1 MTYSGDVYKEE
12 EPILED
18 FRNIR
23 QELLHL
29 KQDRRQYLN
38 SKNIYKIYELVLTKV
53 NELRAI
59 RKGISEADPTTTVT
73 NNETINFAHS
83 SIADTPMQPLNRVDS
98 VLDDIFQ
105 LLSLSF
111 LTCGLKNTAPATY
124 SSLSTVQ
131 RLLEHLEESKIYTF
145 HDLRPIKARL
155 EEISKIVENSSFV
168 HFTGNTN
175 KNETN
180 TSNTNTSTPQTT
192 ANEESNASNTPNA
205 TNSNTTNSDSTNS
218 DTPGSEHKTSSGTEM
233 FPDLHFAPTTL
244 KQNDILEDS
253 ILKKKLR
260 NCLIEYERI
269 ENNIEK
275 IDPKLEPVMEELY
288 GLRRELL
295 SLTVAS
301 RTGSLQKVTG
311 DSTPTSTTTTT
322 TNSTTTSTSTSA
334 AISRS
339 NSNTSMI
346 NYGTPS
352 YLNKYNDKLL
362 SIEDRLARKLGT
374 APGMALSMSTN
385 NLSGQTV
392 LNGLID
398 DCHDLLNDL
407 THNHYYTKTDEN
419 YYNDPELN
427 RIYNTLVQTKTN
439 LENLLITRRW
449 TLRETDLFQYQK
461 KLEDID
467 RLRTNGKFFAGSSSS
482 SSSSATSSVEEQK
495 SQSILLY
502 LLRRCYAII
511 YKLLESSEPVSESL
525 QRVHNQLSTVRRCLL
540 ELKRMGGVDNEREL
554 YPYQMKLASL
564 DNMKVDGKFYD
575 DDGNVPE
582 GQGTLCCLLN
592 ECFDIL
598 HELEIEAE
606 DKEKLNSRESTPFGK
621 KCSKQQHHHH
631 NNNNASTPLKNST
644 LLHKSASLGNKST
657 GKGKHTDS
665 SSSMQLTKDDS
676 TRDVSE
682 LGKSNDEEE
691 IAELTKNMQY
701 KKFLN
706 SQGHEDDGDS
716 TYSLDESLVEGE
728 EDDDEE
734 ERGGGRGINE
744 EGAVLLLSLE
754 KEDFEE
760 LDVVCKIFDDSADDV
775 LKVDVAELRS
785 TSEDCRDEEFDIEEW
800 EDDTEM
806 TVVCNVGVEN
816 VDEGLEDS
824 RSVKPVEIEELK
836 AELLAMFGDKASEL
850 AEVLSKLELNED
862 DDDVWEIAIIEL
874 ENKLVK
880 VVDKGSAEGLDF
892 DDKMLAE
899 VEISVAE
906 NDTEEI
912 IETEADDIDDT
923 LERLEP
929 VISEVEGRLE
939 ELGVKKPLELNVDCL
954 KE

>member
-1 MTYSGDVYKEE
+1 MTYSGEVYKEE

-23 QELLHL
+23 QELLQL
-29 KQDRRQYLN
+29 KKDRRQYLN

-53 NELRAI
+53 NELRRI
-59 RKGISEADPTTTVT
+59 RAGIDMSDTNKSEANVGGANT
-73 NNETINFAHS
+73 ETDEESANKESVDSAN
-83 SIADTPMQPLNRVDS
+83 TPFVQPPNRVDS

-155 EEISKIVENSSFV
+155 EEISKIVENSNFV
-168 HFTGNTN
+168 HFT
-175 KNETN
+175 
-180 TSNTNTSTPQTT
+180 SNTDSNKTTPQPTDSNKTTPQTT
-192 ANEESNASNTPNA
+192 ESNESNE
-205 TNSNTTNSDSTNS
+205 NSGNNQVKNEINNGENKSVADSFMNVHFTT
-218 DTPGSEHKTSSGTEM
+218 
-233 FPDLHFAPTTL
+233 TTL

-311 DSTPTSTTTTT
+311 ESGKNVNDSNKNFTTA
-322 TNSTTTSTSTSA
+322 NG
-334 AISRS
+334 ISRS
-339 NSNTSMI
+339 SSNTSMI

-362 SIEDRLARKLGT
+362 SIENQLAQALGT
-374 APGMALSMSTN
+374 APGMALSVSTN

-407 THNHYYTKTDEN
+407 THNHYYTETDEN

-467 RLRTNGKFFAGSSSS
+467 RLRTNGKFFAGSSSL
-482 SSSSATSSVEEQK
+482 TSSVEEQK

-575 DDGNVPE
+575 EDGNVPE

-606 DKEKLNSRESTPFGK
+606 DKEKLTSRESTPVNLTP
-621 KCSKQQHHHH
+621 STTISRTNTNISTSSARNTQ
-631 NNNNASTPLKNST
+631 NNNNATTPLKNST
-644 LLHKSASLGNKST
+644 LLHKSSSLGNKPS
-657 GKGKHTDS
+657 GKEKHTNS

-682 LGKSNDEEE
+682 LGKSNDEDE

-706 SQGHEDDGDS
+706 SQGHEDDGES

-734 ERGGGRGINE
+734 EE
-744 EGAVLLLSLE
+744 E
-754 KEDFEE
+754 
-760 LDVVCKIFDDSADDV
+760 
-775 LKVDVAELRS
+775 
-785 TSEDCRDEEFDIEEW
+785 
-800 EDDTEM
+800 
-806 TVVCNVGVEN
+806 
-816 VDEGLEDS
+816 
-824 RSVKPVEIEELK
+824 
-836 AELLAMFGDKASEL
+836 
-850 AEVLSKLELNED
+850 
-862 DDDVWEIAIIEL
+862 
-874 ENKLVK
+874 
-880 VVDKGSAEGLDF
+880 
-892 DDKMLAE
+892 
-899 VEISVAE
+899 
-906 NDTEEI
+906 
-912 IETEADDIDDT
+912 
-923 LERLEP
+923 
-929 VISEVEGRLE
+929 
-939 ELGVKKPLELNVDCL
+939 
-954 KE
+954 